1 MSILSRPL
9 TRAFSLELR
18 PPTLTPLLGTLIA
31 ADSAAWP
38 AWAQLAP
45 TQSPPPISSLTSRQA
60 WIAGGCRQ
68 PVTAAS
74 RAARE
79 RLPLYDAGCGRRR
92 VDALEISNPRGVTCL
107 RLRPGNGVRLP
118 GGDPDDLALRSGSRR
133 AWPRLE
139 PSAHLSHS
147 LPSTPRWP
155 LGRRPGDL
163 SCSSSLSSCPFADVP
178 HLLTLLE
185 GLVHSELSLSRP
197 PQRAERLASDLRSAA
212 PGASCLACGHRPA
225 GPHGPAL
232 PFGPGVQW
240 RSEISQPVP
249 FRLV

>member
-1 MSILSRPL
+1 ML
-9 TRAFSLELR
+9 LELAGKQDR
-18 PPTLTPLLGTLIA
+18 KNKRICISQEAFTFLFPFFGAAGLLGTLIA

-107 RLRPGNGVRLP
+107 RIRPGNGVRLP

-139 PSAHLSHS
+139 PSAHLSPT
-147 LPSTPRWP
+147 LPSMPR
-155 LGRRPGDL
+155 
-163 SCSSSLSSCPFADVP
+163 
-178 HLLTLLE
+178 
-185 GLVHSELSLSRP
+185 
-197 PQRAERLASDLRSAA
+197 
-212 PGASCLACGHRPA
+212 
-225 GPHGPAL
+225 
-232 PFGPGVQW
+232 
-240 RSEISQPVP
+240 
-249 FRLV
+249 